1 MDCLRA
7 AEILSVAHDG
17 ERMDAADLAEAHE
30 HRASCAECLA
40 LEATLVRLNAVPA
53 PAAPDELVERLV
65 VLSAQ
70 AAADIRESALAARV
84 LADSGIALTTPSDEA
99 GARRAR
105 LLPEWWAP
113 RFTAFAA
120 AAVVMV
126 VALGVGAAGIIG
138 TLGSQR
144 TGDDTVVFESVEA
157 PTDGTADDSAAL
169 SSPSAEA
176 DRAAAGQIAPSYVA
190 LDSVVWHLDGTAIA
204 APSLVTTAGVVAS
217 SLSAADTAA
226 STSHTAFVSNDG
238 ATLWL
243 ERDDGSY
250 LQFSRVTRTLGLSPY
265 VLTSDTPLVRFG
277 VWPGLPGRFQPPA
290 SDDGSPTFAYY
301 GFDDLGRSVY
311 VPVAGRPTDGFAIA
325 PGTPTDDP
333 AAGNP
338 NWTWWEPLR

>member
-7 AEILSVAHDG
+7 AEILSAAHDG
-17 ERMDAADLAEAHE
+17 ERTDAVELAEAHE
-30 HRASCAECLA
+30 HCAVCAECFA
-40 LEATLVRLNAVPA
+40 LEATLLRLDAVPA
-53 PAAPDELVERLV
+53 PAPPDELVERLV
-65 VLSAQ
+65 VMSAQ
-70 AAADIRESALAARV
+70 AAADIRESALAERV
-84 LADSGIALTTPSDEA
+84 LADSGIALTSPSDEA

-126 VALGVGAAGIIG
+126 VALGVGAAGLIG

-144 TGDDTVVFESVEA
+144 TGDTVVFETVEA
-157 PTDGTADDSAAL
+157 PATDRTADDSAAL

-176 DRAAAGQIAPSYVA
+176 DRAATGQVAPSYVS
-190 LDSVVWHLDGTAIA
+190 LDSVIWHLDGTAIT

-217 SLSAADTAA
+217 SLSTADTAV
-226 STSHTAFVSNDG
+226 TKSHTAFVSSDG
-238 ATLWL
+238 ATLWI
-243 ERDDGSY
+243 EGDDGSY

-277 VWPGLPGRFQPPA
+277 IWPGLPGRFGPPA

-311 VPVAGRPTDGFAIA
+311 VPVSGLPTDGFAIA
-325 PGTPTDDP
+325 PGTPADDP